1 MDTYIMLL
9 TDSGRIFE
17 ASKAGIKPN
26 CISEDKQI
34 FYDRTYWGFLDKT
47 ITIEEKIIAYYEST
61 RAIYNDEDR
70 GYLVNHVRSKFIEI
84 LSEMLT
90 GKSPIK

>member
-17 ASKAGIKPN
+17 CLKSGMKSNIISK
-26 CISEDKQI
+26 DKKT
-34 FYDRTYWGFLDKT
+34 FYDRTYHGFLDKT
-47 ITIEEKIIAYYEST
+47 IITEEKIIAYYEST
-61 RAIYNDEDR
+61 RTLSTDVDR
-70 GYLVNHVRSKFIEI
+70 LYLVNHVKSKFIEI

-90 GKSPIK
+90 DKSPIK